1 MPGKYGW
8 GGSESG
14 AFAPVPFRGIKE
26 AAMKRKGRLWLDI
39 LFSFLTMGIVLP
51 SSCAADYAPDFPFV
65 SEDPVGDG
73 AELRALSKE
82 SASGA
87 LALGKKQTLEY
98 GFAQPWE
105 LPPDYSL
112 EIDYALEPGEEALL
126 RDRDSG
132 GQLTLEAGG
141 VLWELPLDASF
152 LGMEGQPWR
161 IRYAAPVS
169 SLEKIA
175 LSWIPFPQE
184 GNGVSRRGKAGD
196 GPRVKILGFYLVKR
210 WYGFSLE
217 GDMLSATPFVHIPG
231 GQSSGPVQAGGVLLP
246 AVLELYPPEGFRI
259 SAGTDFL
266 AEGFG
271 GAAVIAETGSF
282 SFERLAAAAGTGGSN
297 RLFVPSGS
305 LPPHPWPFTVK
316 CAGGIASLRVCPAP
330 DRPFPGE
337 PIPADLGLVL
347 DYPQAAWRDSRYEI
361 FRWEDFPSVL
371 VFDFADYAVQD
382 RFLKRLAFFV
392 EKAEFRGRLAADRE
406 IASLH
411 GWNAHDYRPQDLAAF
426 FQAARNAGFPLL
438 PEERELEQTLLQT
451 GILRMGEKGSIAAGE
466 GAIISISRESPGYL
480 RTQLLTHESFHGL
493 FFIDQDF
500 RDFSRRRWENLSPQA
515 TRFIRALFGS
525 MAYDTRDA
533 DLMVNEL
540 MAYCLQQSVSQA
552 PRYFGEIQAGRLAGL
567 PLRRDALPPK
577 DEATG
582 TWPEIAGAF
591 RAEAAA
597 FSAYVER
604 RWGLAAGRV
613 RQILARNLP

>member
-1 MPGKYGW
+1 LGLCPLSLSWY
-8 GGSESG
+8 
-14 AFAPVPFRGIKE
+14 KE
-26 AAMKRKGRLWLDI
+26 AAMKRKSRRLLYVF
-39 LFSFLTMGIVLP
+39 FSLLMIGIVLP
-51 SSCAADYAPDFPFV
+51 TSCAADYAPDFSFV
-65 SEDPVGDG
+65 GEDPAG
-73 AELRALSKE
+73 AGETFRALSKK

-87 LALGKKQTLEY
+87 LVLGKKQTLEY
-98 GFAQPWE
+98 GFARPLE

-112 EIDYALEPGEEALL
+112 EIDYVLEPGEDPALF
-126 RDRDSG
+126 RHPGSG

-152 LGMEGQPWR
+152 LGMEQQPRR
-161 IRYAAPVS
+161 IRYAAPVL

-175 LSWIPFPQE
+175 LSWVPFPQE
-184 GNGVSRRGKAGD
+184 GEGVSGRARTED
-196 GPRVKILGFYLVKR
+196 RPRVKILGFSLVKR

-231 GQSSGPVQAGGVLLP
+231 EPSSGPVQAAGDSLP
-246 AVLELYPPEGFRI
+246 VVLELCPPEGFRI
-259 SAGTDFL
+259 SAGTDLL

-271 GAAVIAETGSF
+271 AVTAEAGSL
-282 SFERLAAAAGTGGSN
+282 SFERLAAAGNGGPN
-297 RLFVPSGS
+297 RLFVPAGS
-305 LPPHPWPFTVK
+305 LPLNPWSFTVRS
-316 CAGGIASLRVCPAP
+316 AGGIASLRVCSAP
-330 DRPFPGE
+330 ERPFPGE

-347 DYPQAAWRDSRYEI
+347 DYPQTAWRDSRYEI
-361 FRWEDFPSVL
+361 FRWDDFPSVL

-392 EKAEFRGRLAADRE
+392 EKAEFRGRLASDRE

-451 GILRMGEKGSIAAGE
+451 GILRAGEDGAIVAGE
-466 GAIISISRESPGYL
+466 GAVISVSRESPGYL

-500 RDFSRRRWENLSPQA
+500 RDFSRRRWENLSPQ
-515 TRFIRALFGS
+515 TIRFVRALFGS
-525 MAYDTRDA
+525 MAYDTRDT
-533 DLMVNEL
+533 DLMINEL

-552 PRYFGEIQAGRLAGL
+552 PRYFGEIQASRLATL

-604 RWGLAAGRV
+604 RWGLAAGRARRV
-613 RQILARNLP
+613 LARNLP